1 MPSYCNEISQ
11 SEPNTS
17 DRFQFHL
24 EKAPGLL
31 YAAPHNPT
39 NPEIGMWKGLCA
51 GAIAL
56 ATVST
61 PLVTAEAAVLNHSRA
76 HAGMALRSGAV
87 TSARIAHAKAVLK
100 LTPAQARQWAPVEAA
115 LRAMLRQEGG
125 ASVDSAQ
132 MVRLTS
138 AAMPLIMSLDEN
150 QKRDARRL
158 ARSMGLE
165 QVASLF

>member
-1 MPSYCNEISQ
+1 MPHRTIQQN
-11 SEPNTS
+11 
-17 DRFQFHL
+17 L
-24 EKAPGLL
+24 E
-31 YAAPHNPT
+31 T
-39 NPEIGMWKGLCA
+39 GMWKGLCA

-56 ATVST
+56 AAVST
-61 PLVTAEAAVLNHSRA
+61 SLVLAEAAVLAHSRA

-87 TSARIAHAKAVLK
+87 TNARIAHAKAVLK

-115 LRAMLRQEGG
+115 LRAMMRRQGG
-125 ASVDSAQ
+125 SAGVDSAQ
-132 MVRLTS
+132 MVQLTS

-158 ARSMGLE
+158 AHAMGLE